1 MCGIAGFL
9 SVRRTEN
16 ELKKMIQSLNH
27 RGPDAKGLFFDQNI
41 GVGLG
46 HTRLSILDLSSNA
59 NQPMISHSKR
69 YIMIYN
75 GEVYNYHEIRQE
87 LKISNWKSNSD
98 SEVILEAFEKWGV
111 DFVHKLNGM
120 FAIAIFDKLENSLF
134 LFRDRVGIKPLY
146 YYRKNKEFIF
156 GSELKVFKNHNIE
169 LTLNRE
175 SIYSFLHLGFIPRE
189 KTVYNEVVKV
199 EPGSYI
205 KFINGEL
212 IKQNFWK
219 PESFVESNINSDY
232 KKSKNTLDNLLN
244 DSVKKRLISDVPIG
258 TFLSGGTDSSLITAI
273 AQKNSSK
280 KVNTFS
286 IGFKESKQNESL
298 HARKVAEFLK
308 TNHTEFILSEDDAI
322 NEIENIIEHFD
333 EPFSDSSAL
342 PTMLVS
348 KMAKKHVSVCLSGDG
363 GDELFMGYGSY
374 RWSRRLNN
382 PIIKSIRKPISLGL
396 RLTSKNEFKRA
407 ALVFKSPKSNLK
419 SHIFSQEQY
428 LFSEF
433 EINKILNKNINK
445 TINKINSTPILNRK
459 LKADEKQALFD
470 LNNYLIDDLLVKVDR
485 SSMHESLEVRV
496 PILDH
501 RIIEFSLNLNS
512 KFKYNKGVDKFIL
525 KEVLYDYIPKRIV
538 EKPKWG
544 FSIPLSKWL
553 RNDLKFMIDNY
564 LNFETLSKID
574 FINTKEVLSFKDR
587 FLAGEDYLWN
597 RVWTLLVLVKFL
609 YKQDEL

>member
-1 MCGIAGFL
+1 
-9 SVRRTEN
+9 
-16 ELKKMIQSLNH
+16 
-27 RGPDAKGLFFDQNI
+27 
-41 GVGLG
+41 
-46 HTRLSILDLSSNA
+46 
-59 NQPMISHSKR
+59 
-69 YIMIYN
+69 
-75 GEVYNYHEIRQE
+75 
-87 LKISNWKSNSD
+87 
-98 SEVILEAFEKWGV
+98 
-111 DFVHKLNGM
+111 
-120 FAIAIFDKLENSLF
+120 
-134 LFRDRVGIKPLY
+134 
-146 YYRKNKEFIF
+146 
-156 GSELKVFKNHNIE
+156 
-169 LTLNRE
+169 
-175 SIYSFLHLGFIPRE
+175 
-189 KTVYNEVVKV
+189 
-199 EPGSYI
+199 
-205 KFINGEL
+205 
-212 IKQNFWK
+212 
-219 PESFVESNINSDY
+219 
-232 KKSKNTLDNLLN
+232 
-244 DSVKKRLISDVPIG
+244 
-258 TFLSGGTDSSLITAI
+258 
-273 AQKNSSK
+273 
-280 KVNTFS
+280 
-286 IGFKESKQNESL
+286 
-298 HARKVAEFLK
+298 
-308 TNHTEFILSEDDAI
+308 
-322 NEIENIIEHFD
+322 
-333 EPFSDSSAL
+333 
-342 PTMLVS
+342 
-348 KMAKKHVSVCLSGDG
+348 